1 MRLENLV
8 RDARDP
14 QRLGRFWA
22 AALGAEQITDEP
34 DLVEARLELGG
45 ASFLDLCFPRVPA
58 LSTSPARLHVD
69 VAGGPQP
76 DEVVARLLAL
86 GARRADVGQGRVP
99 GVVLEDPEGGA
110 FRVVPGRGGRRG
122 TGPLAALRLDSADP
136 ARDAAFWAE
145 ITGWVLTEDGDA
157 AASLRHPSGE
167 GPVLELWQ
175 EPAPKRGKNRV
186 HLDVRRESGD
196 GDVGERLRRLG
207 ATALSAP
214 GEHPWLVLAD
224 PSGNELCVLG

>member
-1 MRLENLV
+1 MRLENVV
-8 RDARDP
+8 RDSRDP

-34 DLVEARLELGG
+34 DLVEARLQLGG
-45 ASFLDLCFPRVPA
+45 ASFLDLCFPRVEAP
-58 LSTSPARLHVD
+58 STSPARLHLD
-69 VAGGPQP
+69 VAGGARP

-86 GARRADVGQGRVP
+86 GARRADIGQGQVP
-99 GVVLEDPEGGA
+99 WVVLEDPEGGA
-110 FRVVPGRGGRRG
+110 FCVVPGRGGRRG
-122 TGPLAALRLDSADP
+122 TGPVAALLLDSADP
-136 ARDAAFWAE
+136 ARDAAFWAAL
-145 ITGWVLTEDGDA
+145 TGWVPTESSDA
-157 AASLRHPSGE
+157 AVSLRHPSGE
-167 GPVLELWQ
+167 GPVLELWR
-175 EPAPKRGKNRV
+175 EPEPKRGKNRV

-214 GEHPWLVLAD
+214 GEHPWLVVAD